1 MQNLTKGNPITVIL
15 AFTLPLL
22 IGSFFQ
28 LTYNFADSIIVGHT
42 LGQNAFAS
50 VGATGSLMFLV
61 LGFAQGLTSGLTIVT
76 AQRFGADDQKGVK
89 ESFVHGLFYSVL
101 VSLVLTVISLIF
113 LKPLL
118 LIMQT
123 PINLV
128 ADAYDFLLAIF
139 GGMIFTILFNYL
151 SSAIRSLGNSRTPLI
166 SLIIA
171 SILNILLEFLF
182 ILYFKMGVLGAGIAT
197 IIAQAFSVL
206 YLILYINKK
215 IPHFRLKK
223 DDLTLDRENLRNH
236 ARLGFPMAFQASII
250 AIGAITL
257 QVTINKLGTE
267 AIAAIAIASKTD
279 QLAMLPHVKSGLS
292 LVNLYSSELWR

>member
-206 YLILYINKK
+206 Y
-215 IPHFRLKK
+215 
-223 DDLTLDRENLRNH
+223 
-236 ARLGFPMAFQASII
+236 
-250 AIGAITL
+250 
-257 QVTINKLGTE
+257 
-267 AIAAIAIASKTD
+267 
-279 QLAMLPHVKSGLS
+279 
-292 LVNLYSSELWR
+292 